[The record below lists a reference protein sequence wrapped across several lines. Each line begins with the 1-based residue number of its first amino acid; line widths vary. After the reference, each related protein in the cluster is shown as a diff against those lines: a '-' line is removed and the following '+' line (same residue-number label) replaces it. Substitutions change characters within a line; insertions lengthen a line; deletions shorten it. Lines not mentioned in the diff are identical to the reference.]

1 LWIGALRDNYVIV
14 FDNAD
19 ILTPEELEQYFPPGL
34 GGNILITSRNSAMQC
49 LTSPANCLEVK
60 EMKESDAILLLLKA
74 SCLDIAQTD
83 DLHENASEIV
93 RSQKDFSVSLWLL
106 IRLVPLFVQGRL

>member
-1 LWIGALRDNYVIV
+1 MIV

-19 ILTPEELEQYFPPGL
+19 VLTPEELEQYFPPGL

-60 EMKESDAILLLLKA
+60 EMVDSDAILLFLKA
-74 SCLDIAQTD
+74 SCLDLAQAD
-83 DLHENASEIV
+83 DLHEKAFEIV
-93 RSQKDFSVSLWLL
+93 KALFC
-106 IRLVPLFVQGRL
+106 VPLAIFCKCLQNS

>member
-1 LWIGALRDNYVIV
+1 MIV

-19 ILTPEELEQYFPPGL
+19 ILSPEELEQYFPPGL

-60 EMKESDAILLLLKA
+60 EMTESDAITLLFKA
-74 SCLDIAQTD
+74 SCLDISQTD
-83 DLHENASEIV
+83 DLFKKASEIV
-93 RSQKDFSVSLWLL
+93 KELFC
-106 IRLVPLFVQGRL
+106 VPLAIDQAGAIVRSGAINIKDYLGIQ